1 MTCGI
6 SRSSKE
12 QEKQR
17 QYQWVMQD
25 LGCLRWAS
33 GNNIWHAEPSI
44 GLWIS
49 PSKGS
54 TSAGPAWIVGR
65 CSWEGNWQPGEA
77 GPKGMWKHPQ
87 GSRAS
92 EGVRRA
98 RGANVQLMSSKLD
111 DSCPD
116 WTGSRRT
123 LWKEVK
129 ACSRWHSVWGTPR
142 PLLEPDWIVVHIP
155 PWGTGLLWFTMSGS
169 MTWHVTKAWIAVRS
183 QGSVSKSLWCW

>member
-49 PSKGS
+49 PSKGN

-92 EGVRRA
+92 VGVRRA

-129 ACSRWHSVWGTPR
+129 ACSRSVSGEHLDLSSNLIGW
-142 PLLEPDWIVVHIP
+142 
-155 PWGTGLLWFTMSGS
+155 WFTFPPEEQDYCDLQCQDLWPD
-169 MTWHVTKAWIAVRS
+169 TS
-183 QGSVSKSLWCW
+183 QRHG